1 MRSQVEREPTLGSA
15 FTGVK
20 GGGPRVLQAHS
31 LLMNL
36 KHKSKNLKL
45 GEREKKVVQM
55 VSYQNQLRF
64 LKQRCLSLGREP
76 GSFSPKWLA
85 MNSFKIGNF
94 EWHL

>member
-1 MRSQVEREPTLGSA
+1 MRSQVEREPTRGFA

-36 KHKSKNLKL
+36 KRKSKNLKL
-45 GEREKKVVQM
+45 GERERKKKVVQM

-64 LKQRCLSLGREP
+64 LKQRSLSLGREP
-76 GSFSPKWLA
+76 GFFSTQVA
-85 MNSFKIGNF
+85 GNEF
-94 EWHL
+94 IQNRQL